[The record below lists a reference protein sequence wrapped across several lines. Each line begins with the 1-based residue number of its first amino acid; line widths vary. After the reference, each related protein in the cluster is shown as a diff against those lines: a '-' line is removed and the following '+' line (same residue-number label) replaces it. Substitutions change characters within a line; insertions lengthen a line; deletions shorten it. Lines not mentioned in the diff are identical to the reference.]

1 MSQAPLLPTRRL
13 GRTRL
18 QLTILGF
25 GGSAIGNLHRPV
37 AEDAAAAAVGAAL
50 AAGIGYFDTAPLY
63 GGGLG
68 EHRIGRALGHTERS
82 SYVLSTK
89 IGRLLKPVP
98 SVIAPGPYTDQLPFE
113 IVHDYG
119 YDAVRRSLE
128 DSMQRLGLSRIDI
141 ALIHD
146 IDPYNHGEAY
156 RDRFHEAMNG
166 AYPALVRLRE
176 EGMLGAIGVGVNNVD
191 VCEACARMGDFDCFL
206 LAGRFSL
213 IERGALD
220 SFLPLCQSRGIGVII
235 GAPFNS
241 GLLARGTKSA
251 ATYNYLPVPDEV
263 RRRVEAIEDLCHVHG
278 VSLTAAALQ
287 YPLRH
292 PAVASVLPGIRSAA
306 QTETCVRAIIEP
318 IPEQFW
324 NDLDTLD
331 LPASDRAR
339 AAAKG

>member
-1 MSQAPLLPTRRL
+1 MSHAAPLPTRRL
-13 GRTRL
+13 GRTLL
-18 QLTILGF
+18 QLTVLGF

-37 AEDAAAAAVGAAL
+37 SEDDAFAAIDAAL
-50 AAGIGYFDTAPLY
+50 NSGIGYFDTAPLY

-68 EHRIGRALGHTERS
+68 EHRIGRSLGRVERQS
-82 SYVLSTK
+82 FVLSTK
-89 IGRLLKPVP
+89 VGRLLKPVP
-98 SVIAPGPYTDQLPFE
+98 SFVAPGPYTEQLPFE
-113 IVHDYG
+113 IVHNYG

-146 IDPYNHGEAY
+146 IDPYNHGDAY
-156 RDRFHEAMNG
+156 MDRFHEAMNG

-191 VCEACARMGDFDCFL
+191 VCEACAKMGDFDCFL
-206 LAGRFSL
+206 LAGRLSL
-213 IERGALD
+213 IEQGALK
-220 SFLPLCQSRGIGVII
+220 SFLPFCESRGIGVIV

-241 GLLARGTKSA
+241 GILARGTKSA
-251 ATYNYLPVPDEV
+251 ATYNYLAVPDDV
-263 RRRVEAIEDLCHVHG
+263 REKVETIEDLCGSHR
-278 VSLTAAALQ
+278 VSLMAAALQ

-306 QTETCVRAIIEP
+306 QAEACVRAITEP

-324 NDLDTLD
+324 SDFDSLDV
-331 LPASDRAR
+331 PASG
-339 AAAKG
+339 AALATASR